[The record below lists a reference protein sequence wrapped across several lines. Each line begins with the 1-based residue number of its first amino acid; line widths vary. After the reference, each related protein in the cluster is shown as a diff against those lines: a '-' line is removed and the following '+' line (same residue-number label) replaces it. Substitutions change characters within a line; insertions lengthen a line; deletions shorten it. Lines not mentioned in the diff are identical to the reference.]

1 MQTFT
6 ASLTYSLVIFMQ
18 KTFRLLCSNSSRPF
32 KEKLCLVSR
41 QLFQYLCSKNV
52 LFFRFVCLSVNRIRH
67 ENNAHD
73 HHAHHKTHNRSLL
86 KQVERRAAEL
96 VNYRQEEKKILDL
109 ILNKEIY
116 DARMRPNG
124 FNASDGPTIVN
135 INIYFRSF
143 EKIDDVR
150 MVRSFLPS

>member
-52 LFFRFVCLSVNRIRH
+52 LFLSRFVCLSVNRIRH
-67 ENNAHD
+67 ENNAH
-73 HHAHHKTHNRSLL
+73 HKTQKSLL
-86 KQVERRAAEL
+86 KQVERRAAL
-96 VNYRQEEKKILDL
+96 MVNYRQEEKKILDL
-109 ILNKEIY
+109 ILNKEVY

-124 FNASDGPTIVN
+124 VNASDGPTIVN
-135 INIYFRSF
+135 VNLYFRSF

-150 MVRSFLPS
+150 MVSLGETKRKLC